1 MIVKR
6 DVLAGP
12 QVEHLTSVIGD
23 GRNVFPV
30 NRQRVVR
37 GHGRAGGIPQPYF
50 RTYYPR
56 VPFDL
61 TKVWPHADYPLIEVG
76 KLVLDR
82 NPAARAG
89 RSQWIGSLPDWLAV
103 AKT

>member
-1 MIVKR
+1 MIVKC

-23 GRNVFPV
+23 VHNVFPV

-37 GHGRAGGIPQPYF
+37 GHGRAGGIREPYF

-56 VPFDL
+56 VP
-61 TKVWPHADYPLIEVG
+61 ICG
-76 KLVLDR
+76 K
-82 NPAARAG
+82 
-89 RSQWIGSLPDWLAV
+89 QGSLTSRIGARGSKLA
-103 AKT
+103 A